1 MVVYNHQKLLKNN
14 GSRSVES
21 FHRELGK
28 IVWDHCGMSRNTKN
42 LTQAIE
48 DIKSLRNDFWGNVKV
63 PGRDDVLNPELAK
76 AGRVADFFELGEI
89 MMRDA
94 LERKESCG
102 GHFREEHQTEEG
114 EALRDDENFTF
125 SSAWEY
131 KGEDTPPVLNKEE
144 LTFDTLHLTQRSY
157 K

>member
-1 MVVYNHQKLLKNN
+1 
-14 GSRSVES
+14 
-21 FHRELGK
+21 
-28 IVWDHCGMSRNTKN
+28 MSRNEKTLKK
-42 LTQAIE
+42 AI
-48 DIKSLRNDFWGNVKV
+48 DKIKILREKFWKDVKV
-63 PGRDDVLNPELAK
+63 PGNDKTYNPELDK
-76 AGRVADFFELGEI
+76 AGRVADFFELGEL

-94 LERKESCG
+94 LGRDESCG

-144 LTFDTLHLTQRSY
+144 LTFETVHLTQRSY

>member
-1 MVVYNHQKLLKNN
+1 
-14 GSRSVES
+14 
-21 FHRELGK
+21 
-28 IVWDHCGMSRNTKN
+28 MSRNKSD
-42 LTQAIE
+42 LTQAID
-48 DIKSLRNDFWGNVKV
+48 DIKSLRKDFWAQVKV
-63 PGRDDVLNPELAK
+63 PGRDNTLNPELAK
-76 AGRVADFFELGEI
+76 AGRVADFFELGEL

-94 LERKESCG
+94 LERNESCG

-144 LTFDTLHLTQRSY
+144 LTFDTVHLTQRSY